1 VALREELPARDR
13 DSRVRV
19 KAAQQEALRLN
30 NVHKVPALPAVLR
43 DPRAMAPG
51 QVAA

>member
-1 VALREELPARDR
+1 VVALREELPARDR

-30 NVHKVPALPAVLR
+30 NVHKVPAVLR
-43 DPRAMAPG
+43 DLKAMALG

>member
-1 VALREELPARDR
+1 VVALREELPVRDR

-19 KAAQQEALRLN
+19 RAEQREAHRLN
-30 NVHKVPALPAVLR
+30 NVHKAPAVLR
-43 DPRAMAPG
+43 DPRAMALG